1 MQFNKNTS
9 SGRTNIIAIIIKSL
23 IGLIVILGLVF
34 FINKVDFPAPKK
46 EIEKIIQMKI
56 LKLLNKKNLSIV
68 IFSLFSFSSFA
79 EDKPVDIWN
88 IEKQETENISEENLS
103 TESKQV
109 VSESSVYKMQSD
121 KNEDSIKL
129 DQELTSKTIKIAGIY
144 DPQEYGLDINMWSNS
159 DGSTLKKL
167 FNNIDKYELS
177 KDASEIL
184 NISLLTNAYY
194 PNQNITDQ
202 EFLNFKT
209 KWLIKNSNLDLIEEY
224 LIKNQVTNLHPELM
238 RYMVDRYLS
247 QSDVKKSCEI
257 FSKIKEP
264 LEDEYLSKFNLYCLI
279 NYGKNEEAQLILD
292 LKKELGFSDEY
303 FENKINYLLGY
314 IDELN
319 KEISENS
326 ILDFHLA
333 HRTNP
338 EFTFEPNKDTPKL
351 IWKYLSSSN
360 LLYKIQDVE
369 ISDIEK
375 ISTIEKATHD
385 KIYSEE
391 ELFEFYKR
399 FQFNINQL
407 LNTKESYKSLSSI
420 EGKALVYQRL
430 LLTEEPKLK
439 LELMKILKDIFKS
452 EGIEDAFDEELRKYL
467 KQIDETDVPSNFTTF
482 YNQYIKSDEIINRR
496 IKYNNKILHQSKLV
510 NYFNGDYAKSK
521 IEEDLDKFLKKIK
534 KDKEYFLS
542 KKDIIFLEALK
553 SDGIEI
559 SKKYE
564 NLYKVNKSE
573 MPSDIQK
580 MLDNKEIGAA
590 LLRVIEVIGPEKIED
605 IDDDT
610 VYFIINTL
618 NQLNTD
624 SIRNKLLLKVL
635 PLKV

>member
-1 MQFNKNTS
+1 
-9 SGRTNIIAIIIKSL
+9 
-23 IGLIVILGLVF
+23 
-34 FINKVDFPAPKK
+34 
-46 EIEKIIQMKI
+46 MKI
-56 LKLLNKKNLSIV
+56 LKLLNKKNLSI
-68 IFSLFSFSSFA
+68 IIISLLLSLPSIA
-79 EDKPVDIWN
+79 EEKPVDIWN
-88 IEKQETENISEENLS
+88 LEKQETDSISEENLS
-103 TESKQV
+103 LEKTEQ
-109 VSESSVYKMQSD
+109 ESQSSIYKMQAD

-129 DQELTSKTIKIAGIY
+129 DQDLTSKTIKIAGLY
-144 DPQEYGLDINMWSNS
+144 DPEDYGLSISMWSNS
-159 DGSTLKKL
+159 DGLLLKKL
-167 FNNIDKYELS
+167 FESINKYDLS

-184 NISLLTNAYY
+184 NISLLTNAYH
-194 PNQNITDQ
+194 PSQNITDN
-202 EFLNFKT
+202 EFLKFKT
-209 KWLIKNSNLDLIEEY
+209 NWLIKDSNFELIEEY
-224 LIKNQVTNLHPELM
+224 LIKNQITNLHPELM
-238 RYMVDRYLS
+238 KYMVDRYLS
-247 QSDVKKSCEI
+247 QSDLKKSCEI

-292 LKKELGFSDEY
+292 LKKELGFQDEY
-303 FENKINYLLGY
+303 YENKINYLFGY
-314 IDELN
+314 LYEAN
-319 KEISENS
+319 KDVSENS

-351 IWKYLSSSN
+351 IWKYLSTSN
-360 LLYKIQDVE
+360 LLYKIQDLE
-369 ISDIEK
+369 ITDIEK

-385 KIYSEE
+385 KNYSEE

-399 FQFNINQL
+399 FQFNLEQL
-407 LNTKESYKSLSSI
+407 LNTKESYKTLSSI

-439 LELMKILKDIFKS
+439 LELMKILKDIFES
-452 EGIEDAFDEELRKYL
+452 EDIGNAFDTELAKFL
-467 KQIDETDVPSNFTTF
+467 KKIDETDVPSNFTTF
-482 YNQYIKSDEIINRR
+482 YNQHIKNDEITNKK

-534 KDKEYFLS
+534 KDKKYFLS

-564 NLYKVNKSE
+564 NLYEINKSE
-573 MPSDIQK
+573 MPRDIQE
-580 MLDNKEIGAA
+580 MINNKETGAA
-590 LLRVIEVIGPEKIED
+590 LLRIIEVIGPEKIED

-618 NQLNTD
+618 NQLNAD
-624 SIRNKLLLKVL
+624 LIRNKLLLKVL

>member
-1 MQFNKNTS
+1 
-9 SGRTNIIAIIIKSL
+9 
-23 IGLIVILGLVF
+23 
-34 FINKVDFPAPKK
+34 
-46 EIEKIIQMKI
+46 MKI

-103 TESKQV
+103 TENKQV

-129 DQELTSKTIKIAGIY
+129 DQELTSKTIKIAGLY

-224 LIKNQVTNLHPELM
+224 LIKNQVTNIHPELM

-314 IDELN
+314 IDEVN

-482 YNQYIKSDEIINRR
+482 YNQYIKSDEIINKK

-521 IEEDLDKFLKKIK
+521 IEEDLDNFLKKIK

-580 MLDNKEIGAA
+580 MLDNKEVGAA

>member
-1 MQFNKNTS
+1 
-9 SGRTNIIAIIIKSL
+9 
-23 IGLIVILGLVF
+23 
-34 FINKVDFPAPKK
+34 
-46 EIEKIIQMKI
+46 MKI
-56 LKLLNKKNLSIV
+56 LKLLNNKNLSI
-68 IFSLFSFSSFA
+68 IIISLLLSFSSIA
-79 EDKPVDIWN
+79 EEKPVDIWN
-88 IEKQETENISEENLS
+88 LDKKETQNISEENLS
-103 TESKQV
+103 VEKNEET
-109 VSESSVYKMQSD
+109 SESSIYKMQSD
-121 KNEDSIKL
+121 KKEETIKL
-129 DQELTSKTIKIAGIY
+129 DAELTSKTIKIVGLY
-144 DPQEYGLDINMWSNS
+144 DPQEYGLSISMWSNS
-159 DGSTLKKL
+159 DGSILKKL
-167 FNNIDKYELS
+167 FNNIDKYNLS

-194 PNQNITDQ
+194 PSQNITEE
-202 EFLNFKT
+202 EFLKFKT
-209 KWLIKNSNLDLIEEY
+209 NWLIKESNLELIEEY
-224 LIKNQVTNLHPELM
+224 LIKNQITNLHPELM
-238 RYMVDRYLS
+238 RYMVDKYLS
-247 QSDVKKSCEI
+247 ESNVKKSCEI

-264 LEDEYLSKFNLYCLI
+264 LQNEYLSKFNLYCLI

-292 LKKELGFSDEY
+292 LKKELGFNDEY
-303 FENKINYLLGY
+303 FENKVNYLFGY
-314 IDELN
+314 MDEAN

-333 HRTNP
+333 HRTSS
-338 EFTFEPNKDTPKL
+338 EFKFEPNKDTPKL

-369 ISDIEK
+369 ITDIDK

-385 KIYSEE
+385 KNYSED

-439 LELMKILKDIFKS
+439 LELAKILKDIFES
-452 EGIEDAFDEELRKYL
+452 EGIGNAFDLELEKLL
-467 KQIDETDVPSNFTTF
+467 KKIDEVDVPSNFTTF
-482 YNQYIKSDEIINRR
+482 YKQNIKDDTIINKK

-521 IEEDLDKFLKKIK
+521 IEEDLNKFLKKIK
-534 KDKEYFLS
+534 KDKKYFLS

-559 SKKYE
+559 PKKYE
-564 NLYKVNKSE
+564 NLYEINKSE

-590 LLRVIEVIGPEKIED
+590 LLRIIEVIGPEKIED

-618 NQLNTD
+618 NQLNAD
-624 SIRNKLLLKVL
+624 LIRNKLLLKVL

>member
-1 MQFNKNTS
+1 
-9 SGRTNIIAIIIKSL
+9 
-23 IGLIVILGLVF
+23 
-34 FINKVDFPAPKK
+34 
-46 EIEKIIQMKI
+46 MKI
-56 LKLLNKKNLSIV
+56 SKLLNKKNLSIV
-68 IFSLFSFSSFA
+68 IFSLISLSSFA

-88 IEKQETENISEENLS
+88 LEKQEAETISEENLS
-103 TESKQV
+103 IENKQE
-109 VSESSVYKMQSD
+109 VSESSIYKMQSD

-129 DQELTSKTIKIAGIY
+129 DQELTSKTIKIAGLY

-202 EFLNFKT
+202 EFLKFKT

-224 LIKNQVTNLHPELM
+224 LIKNQVTNIHPELM

-303 FENKINYLLGY
+303 FENKINYLFGY
-314 IDELN
+314 IDEAN

-338 EFTFEPNKDTPKL
+338 EFKFEPNKDTPKL

-369 ISDIEK
+369 ITDIEK

-385 KIYSEE
+385 KNYSEE

-399 FQFNINQL
+399 FQFSINQL

-452 EGIEDAFDEELRKYL
+452 EGIEDAFDEELRKSL

-482 YNQYIKSDEIINRR
+482 YNQHIKSDEIINKR

-534 KDKEYFLS
+534 KDKKYSLS

-580 MLDNKEIGAA
+580 MVDNNEIGAA
-590 LLRVIEVIGPEKIED
+590 LLRIIEVIGTEKIED

>member
-1 MQFNKNTS
+1 
-9 SGRTNIIAIIIKSL
+9 
-23 IGLIVILGLVF
+23 
-34 FINKVDFPAPKK
+34 
-46 EIEKIIQMKI
+46 MKI

-103 TESKQV
+103 TENKQV

-129 DQELTSKTIKIAGIY
+129 DQELTSKTIKIAGLY

-202 EFLNFKT
+202 EFLKFKT

-314 IDELN
+314 IDEVN

-482 YNQYIKSDEIINRR
+482 YNQYIKSDEIINKK